1 MLLTAQLP
9 GGVSVKMPGIVPKLS
24 ETPGSVN
31 WQGPT
36 LGQHT
41 DAILGD
47 LGMTVADIQ
56 RLKASGVVQ

>member
-1 MLLTAQLP
+1 MLLNAELP

-24 ETPGSVN
+24 ETPGAVN

-41 DAILGD
+41 DDILGS
-47 LGMTVADIQ
+47 LGLTVADIK
-56 RLKASGVVQ
+56 RLKTSGVVQ